1 MHCKLKRKC
10 LSLCTSLEKEDTNL
24 DYGTYYYADGD
35 RRTDVMEV
43 LFKIIKSTAANDFII
58 FLHLLGE
65 PSKKIGQPVGSKSQL
80 LPFFL
85 KASLSFPGAPR
96 EAITQKNGMYEII

>member
-1 MHCKLKRKC
+1 MPETNIHNRISDFIYWGLISIPALFTLAGIVYMCWMHCKLKRKC

-43 LFKIIKSTAANDFII
+43 VSKIIKSTAANDFII
-58 FLHLLGE
+58 FVQLLGE
-65 PSKKIGQPVGSKSQL
+65 P
-80 LPFFL
+80 
-85 KASLSFPGAPR
+85 
-96 EAITQKNGMYEII
+96 